1 MKIIASSIPIDL
13 LEKIK
18 NPDALEGEDILIED
32 ENGRLLGAI
41 LQPNAYEFFLKKVE
55 EREDELD
62 YSVDEPYNKNGKT
75 LDDLLGE

>member
-1 MKIIASSIPIDL
+1 MKIKASSIPIDL
-13 LEKIK
+13 LKKIK

-32 ENGRLLGAI
+32 ENGLLLGAI

-62 YSVDEPYNKNGKT
+62 SAIDEPYDKNGKT